1 LEFWQNDAVK
11 PALQSVLTCPD
22 CGFSKTETMLLDA
35 CLFFYECERCNA
47 MLRPKPERCCVF
59 CSYGS
64 VPCPPVQLREGCCDP
79 D

>member
-1 LEFWQNDAVK
+1 
-11 PALQSVLTCPD
+11 
-22 CGFSKTETMLLDA
+22 MLLDA

-47 MLRPKPERCCVF
+47 MLRPKPEQCCVF

-64 VPCPPVQLREGCCDP
+64 VPCPPVQLREGRRDP